1 MGQTASKI
9 GVIGGGAWG
18 TALAA
23 LMRSEGAEVALWAR
37 EPEVVESIN
46 RHHRN
51 VKFLPDVAL
60 DAHLRAT
67 CDLAEAAA
75 ADVLLLVSPAQHLR
89 SVCRQMAA
97 APVSA
102 GNPALVICSK
112 GIEKTTAAL
121 MSEVVAAEL
130 PDWPL
135 AVLSGPTLAHEVAQ
149 GLPTAVTLACGDRK
163 LGHHLA
169 EQFGRPHFRCYYSP
183 DVIGAQIGGALKNV
197 IALGCG
203 IVRGRRLGENAGAA
217 FLTRGFAEMIR
228 LGLAKGAMPETLMG
242 LSGMGDLV
250 LTCHAERSRNMS
262 LGLALGQGEQLDD
275 LLGSRQ
281 TVAEG
286 VATAEA
292 VVALAENL
300 GVDMPISA
308 GINAILHHQASIDSV
323 MRSLLARP
331 VPNEWP

>member
-1 MGQTASKI
+1 MSQSGTKI

-23 LMRSEGAEVALWAR
+23 LARSEGANVTLWAR
-37 EPEVVESIN
+37 EPDVVESVN
-46 RHHRN
+46 RVHRN
-51 VKFLPDVAL
+51 TRFLPGIAL
-60 DAHLRAT
+60 EAQIRAT
-67 CDLAEAAA
+67 GDLAEAAA

-89 SVCRQMAA
+89 SVCRQLSA
-97 APVSA
+97 APVGAAKPS
-102 GNPALVICSK
+102 LVICSK
-112 GIEKTTAAL
+112 GIEITSGAM

-130 PDWPL
+130 PDWST

-149 GLPTAVTLACGDRK
+149 GLPTAVTLACGDRS

-169 EQFGRPHFRCYYSP
+169 ELLGRPHFRCYYSP

-203 IVRGRRLGENAGAA
+203 IVRGRKLGENASAA
-217 FLTRGFAEMIR
+217 FLTRGFAEMVR
-228 LGLAKGAMPETLMG
+228 LGRAKGARPETLMG
-242 LSGMGDLV
+242 LSGIGDLV

-262 LGLALGQGEQLDD
+262 LGLALGQGEELNDI
-275 LLGSRQ
+275 LKSRR

-292 VVALAENL
+292 VVALAESL
-300 GVDMPISA
+300 GVEMPISG
-308 GINAILHHQASIDSV
+308 GINSILHHQASIDSV
-323 MRSLLARP
+323 MRALLARP
-331 VPNEWP
+331 VANEWP